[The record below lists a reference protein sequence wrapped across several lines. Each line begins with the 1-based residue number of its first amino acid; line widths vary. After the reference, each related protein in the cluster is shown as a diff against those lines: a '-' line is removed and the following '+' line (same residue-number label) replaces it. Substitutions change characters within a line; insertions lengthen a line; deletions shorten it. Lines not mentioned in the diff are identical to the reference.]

1 MANGATTRDLRAR
14 NRANVLRHV
23 VLSQVTTRAGLAVA
37 CQLSAA
43 TVTNVVGDL
52 LREGLLEE
60 RGSVPS
66 DGGRPIARIGVKP
79 RGAYFLGADVGEH
92 GVAVELF
99 DLSFTRLDREFREGQ
114 TRDAKPDEIGEALQA
129 GVAAIRAR
137 NPDCE
142 SRLVGLGLGLPG
154 IVEDALGLHGG
165 HGVVLYAQSLGWPP
179 VHLDEFLDVD
189 GLEVF
194 ADNGAKALATAE
206 MWFGSVRGIDHAL
219 VVLLGRGIGLGVV
232 TEGQLVRGLTSSA
245 GEWGHIK
252 VGRGGPLCR
261 CGAHGCLEA
270 YAGADAILRR
280 WSDAGG
286 NPAGSGWRALT
297 ALVKAADA
305 GDAAAGAVVDETI
318 EILAVALSNLV
329 NLTNPERIVVGGWVG
344 LCLMQSRRK
353 ELETQ
358 IRAASLE
365 RPGGQFALELC
376 RFEGDSVSLGA
387 ALLPL
392 QRLIDHPLTKAS
404 S

>member
-1 MANGATTRDLRAR
+1 MANGATTRELRAR
-14 NRANVLRHV
+14 NRANVLRQV
-23 VLSQVTTRAGLAVA
+23 VLSQETTRARLAVA

-52 LREGLLEE
+52 LEEGLLEE
-60 RGSVPS
+60 RGSIPS
-66 DGGRPIARIGVKP
+66 DGGRPIALIGA
-79 RGAYFLGADVGEH
+79 RASGAYFLGADVGEH
-92 GVAVELF
+92 TVAIELF
-99 DLSFTRLDREFREGQ
+99 DLSFTRLDREFRESQ
-114 TRDAKPDEIGEALQA
+114 TRDASPMEMGAALQA

-137 NPDCE
+137 NPECE
-142 SRLVGLGLGLPG
+142 SRLIGLGLGLPG
-154 IVEDALGLHGG
+154 IVEDASGLHGG
-165 HGVVLYAQSLGWPP
+165 HGEVLYAQSLGWPP
-179 VHLDEFLDVD
+179 VHLDEFLDVG

-206 MWFGSVRGIDHAL
+206 MYFGAVRGVDHAL

-232 TEGQLVRGLTSSA
+232 AEGQLVRGLTSSA

-261 CGAHGCLEA
+261 CGARGCLEA
-270 YAGADAILRR
+270 YAGSDAILRR

-286 NPAGSGWRALT
+286 NPPGSGWGALT
-297 ALVKAADA
+297 ALVAAADA
-305 GDAAAGAVVDETI
+305 GDAAAVAAVDETL
-318 EILAVALSNLV
+318 EILGIALSNLV
-329 NLTNPERIVVGGWVG
+329 NLTNPELIVIGGWVG

-358 IRAASLE
+358 IRVASLV

-376 RFEGDSVSLGA
+376 RFEGDSISLGA

-392 QRLIDHPLTKAS
+392 QRIIDHPLAKS
-404 S
+404 DS